1 MASWSERRQK
11 WVDSR
16 EEAQNNASAA
26 AAAGRSDATAGE
38 RRPPNAWPFI
48 LAAGIV
54 VVLLAGIFLAAR
66 FAPAEDNVTQAQLL
80 TDSITEFV
88 EAQNNGDAEQ
98 LRSTTCDQ
106 QVGQLITGTDEAYEQ
121 ARAADVAENGKLVV
135 DGAPTDYEIN
145 GDRGIVTV
153 PTKLEKIGTTSI
165 DQWKFV
171 RVDDEW
177 LVCNV

>member
-1 MASWSERRQK
+1 MASWRERRQQ

-26 AAAGRSDATAGE
+26 AAASGE
-38 RRPPNAWPFI
+38 RRPPNAWPFLI
-48 LAAGIV
+48 AVSIV

-88 EAQNNGDAEQ
+88 DAQNEGDADA
-98 LRSTTCDQ
+98 LRAVTCDE
-106 QVGQLITGTDEAYEQ
+106 QVSSLVTGSDQDYTD
-121 ARAADVAENGKLVV
+121 ARVADVEENGKLVV
-135 DGAPTDYEIN
+135 DGAPSEYEIN
-145 GDRGIVTV
+145 GDRGVVTV
-153 PTKLEKIGTTSI
+153 PTKFEKTGATSSEV
-165 DQWKFV
+165 WKFV
-171 RVDDEW
+171 RVDDKW

>member
-1 MASWSERRQK
+1 MASWRERRQQ

-26 AAAGRSDATAGE
+26 AAEAGE
-38 RRPPNAWPFI
+38 RRPATAWPFL
-48 LAAGIV
+48 LAVGIV
-54 VVLLAGIFLAAR
+54 AVILVAIFAASR
-66 FAPAEDNVTQAQLL
+66 FAPAENNVTQAQLL

-88 EAQNNGDAEQ
+88 DAQNSGDADA
-98 LRSTTCDQ
+98 LRASTCEQ
-106 QVGQLITGTDEAYEQ
+106 QVNSIITGSDADYNA
-121 ARAADVAENGKLVV
+121 ARVAEVEKSGKIVV

-153 PTKLEKIGTTSI
+153 PTKLEKSGETSTE
-165 DQWKFV
+165 QWKFV
-171 RVDDEW
+171 REDDKW